1 MNESGLQLQ
10 LRQSASAV
18 KPKAAH
24 RALFKEATPSLIR
37 AAFAFA
43 LIAGAIT
50 LAALSAGATDGQAAG
65 KGTTRHLIGHSVRG
79 RAIYAYHRGYLYG
92 PTVLVVGS
100 IHGNEP
106 GGVAVARRL
115 LKMPPREDVDL
126 WVILN
131 LNPDGRAA
139 GTRGNAHGVDLNR
152 NFPWR
157 WRHLNGAFYS
167 GRRSLSEP
175 ESRAACRLIER
186 LQPRLSI
193 WFHQPLG
200 AVSVSKRSLVLERR
214 FARLAGLGLAHLPA
228 YPGTATSW
236 ERHLLPASAAFV
248 AELPGGAIGAR
259 KADRYARAVL
269 AVSRY

>member
-1 MNESGLQLQ
+1 MAKLS
-10 LRQSASAV
+10 LRVALV
-18 KPKAAH
+18 LAA
-24 RALFKEATPSLIR
+24 
-37 AAFAFA
+37 
-43 LIAGAIT
+43 IAGAIT
-50 LAALSAGATDGQAAG
+50 LAALAADAANG
-65 KGTTRHLIGHSVRG
+65 RTIANRTTRQLIGHSVRG
-79 RAIYAYHRGYLYG
+79 RAIYAYQRGSPYG
-92 PTVLVVGS
+92 STVLVVGS

-115 LKMPPREDVDL
+115 LRMPAPEDVDL

-152 NFPWR
+152 NFPWQ
-157 WRHLNGAFYS
+157 WRRLSGAFYS
-167 GRRSLSEP
+167 GRRPLSEP
-175 ESRAACRLIER
+175 ESRAAYRLIER

-200 AVSVSKRSLVLERR
+200 AVSVTTRSLALERR
-214 FARLAGLGLAHLPA
+214 FARLAGLGLARLPA

-236 ERHLLPASAAFV
+236 ERHILPDSAAFV
-248 AELPGGAIGAR
+248 AELPGGEVSAR

-269 AVSRY
+269 AVSGY

>member
-1 MNESGLQLQ
+1 MSGFRIGATGLALV
-10 LRQSASAV
+10 AIAIAAAV
-18 KPKAAH
+18 
-24 RALFKEATPSLIR
+24 
-37 AAFAFA
+37 
-43 LIAGAIT
+43 T
-50 LAALSAGATDGQAAG
+50 LAAQAAHASG
-65 KGTTRHLIGHSVRG
+65 AQAAVNRTTRHLIGHSVRG
-79 RAIYAYHRGYLYG
+79 RAIYAYQRGDSYG

-115 LKMPPREDVDL
+115 LKTPPPEGIDL

-157 WRHLNGAFYS
+157 WRRLSGAFYS

-175 ESRAACRLIER
+175 EARAAYHLIER

-200 AVSVSKRSLVLERR
+200 AVSVTKRSLALERR
-214 FARLAGLGLAHLPA
+214 FARLAELRIARLPA
-228 YPGTATSW
+228 YPGSATSW
-236 ERHLLPASAAFV
+236 ERHVFPDSTAFV
-248 AELPGGAIGAR
+248 AELPGGRLSER
-259 KADRYARAVL
+259 KVDRYVRAVRV
-269 AVSRY
+269 VSEY

>member
-1 MNESGLQLQ
+1 VIATTSTGPEQRGFWTGGVFSRLARLLGSPYLTV
-10 LRQSASAV
+10 ASIATAV
-18 KPKAAH
+18 LLVSVFAALAGDGKAA
-24 RALFKEATPSLIR
+24 S
-37 AAFAFA
+37 
-43 LIAGAIT
+43 GIT
-50 LAALSAGATDGQAAG
+50 KRQ
-65 KGTTRHLIGHSVRG
+65 LIGHSVRG
-79 RAIYAYHRGYLYG
+79 RAIYAYERGDPNG

-115 LKMPPREDVDL
+115 LKTPVPEGVDL

-131 LNPDGRAA
+131 LNPDGRVA

-157 WRHLNGAFYS
+157 WRRLSGAFFS

-175 ESRAACRLIER
+175 ESRAAARLVER
-186 LQPRLSI
+186 IRPMLTI

-200 AVSVSKRSLVLERR
+200 LVDGPKNAPALERR
-214 FARLAGLGLAHLPA
+214 FARLTGLPLKQLRGP

-236 ERHLLPASAAFV
+236 ERHIIPGAVAFV
-248 AELPGGAIGAR
+248 AELPKGKLSAGR
-259 KADRYARAVL
+259 VDRFVRAVL
-269 AVSRY
+269 TVSSEAS

>member
-1 MNESGLQLQ
+1 MTRYQTRALTFVLISVVAAIAVG
-10 LRQSASAV
+10 ASAIRT
-18 KPKAAH
+18 PEA
-24 RALFKEATPSLIR
+24 RATGDR
-37 AAFAFA
+37 
-43 LIAGAIT
+43 
-50 LAALSAGATDGQAAG
+50 
-65 KGTTRHLIGHSVRG
+65 TTRQLIGHSVRG
-79 RAIYAYHRGYLYG
+79 WAIYAYQRGDPSG

-115 LKMPPREDVDL
+115 LKMPAPESVDL

-157 WRHLNGAFYS
+157 WRHLSGAFYS
-167 GRRSLSEP
+167 GRRPLSEP
-175 ESRAACRLIER
+175 ESRAAYRLIER

-193 WFHQPLG
+193 WFHQPLE
-200 AVSVSKRSLVLERR
+200 AVSVTKRSLALERK
-214 FARLAGLGLAHLPA
+214 FAHLAGLGLAHLPA
-228 YPGTATSW
+228 YPGSATSW
-236 ERHLLPASAAFV
+236 ERHTLPDSAAFV
-248 AELPGGAIGAR
+248 AELPGGSVGAR

>member
-1 MNESGLQLQ
+1 MSGFRIGAIGLALVAIAIAAAV
-10 LRQSASAV
+10 ASAAHATGARV
-18 KPKAAH
+18 AAN
-24 RALFKEATPSLIR
+24 R
-37 AAFAFA
+37 
-43 LIAGAIT
+43 
-50 LAALSAGATDGQAAG
+50 
-65 KGTTRHLIGHSVRG
+65 TTRHLIGHSVRG
-79 RAIYAYHRGYLYG
+79 RAIFAYQRGDSYG

-115 LKMPPREDVDL
+115 LKTPPPEGIDL

-139 GTRGNAHGVDLNR
+139 RTRGNARGVDLNR

-157 WRHLNGAFYS
+157 WRRLNGAFYS

-175 ESRAACRLIER
+175 ESRAAYRLIER

-200 AVSVSKRSLVLERR
+200 AVSVTKRSLALERR
-214 FARLAGLGLAHLPA
+214 FARLAGLRIAWLPS
-228 YPGTATSW
+228 YPGSATSW
-236 ERHLLPASAAFV
+236 ERHAFPDSAAFV
-248 AELPGGAIGAR
+248 AELPGGR
-259 KADRYARAVL
+259 LSEHKVDRYAHAVRV
-269 AVSRY
+269 VSEY